1 MGTPRH
7 FEDPMMDTS
16 GHAAEIERLERA
28 FWQSLVDGEPKV
40 ASAMLTGTALMVG
53 PHGAMSFDP
62 PAYEKMAADPKSRV
76 LDYRFSDFDVLFPR
90 EDVAIATYKAWQQFT
105 RKGETIE
112 QDVVDSSTWVR
123 LDGAWKCASHTESLV
138 PATPPAPAH

>member
-1 MGTPRH
+1 MDGLH
-7 FEDPMMDTS
+7 DIEDPMMNTT

-28 FWQSLVDGEPKV
+28 FWQSLVEGEPKV
-40 ASAMLTGTALMVG
+40 ASAMLTATALMVS

-62 PAYEKMAADPKSRV
+62 RTYEKMAANPDSRV

-90 EDVAIATYKAWQQFT
+90 DDVAIATYKAWQKFT
-105 RKGETIE
+105 HEGETIE

-123 LDGAWKCASHTESLV
+123 LDGEWKCAAHTESV
-138 PATPPAPAH
+138 APVSPPAPEH